1 MHKTLLT
8 LSVVHEE
15 SPSAH
20 GWGKAVCLCS
30 DAWSP
35 GEEGV
40 SAPAP
45 RKQDLRPKNPC
56 FFGAEKARM
65 SSDAA
70 GRKVFIS
77 FVREVLEN
85 RISSSLFFILSKFIF
100 HTVFE
105 QQTWAFRLT
114 VMTHLRRPAGKE
126 SHECPCVMGDTVP
139 QTALHTSCTLRHQ
152 RL

>member
-45 RKQDLRPKNPC
+45 RKHRPP
-56 FFGAEKARM
+56 
-65 SSDAA
+65 
-70 GRKVFIS
+70 
-77 FVREVLEN
+77 
-85 RISSSLFFILSKFIF
+85 
-100 HTVFE
+100 
-105 QQTWAFRLT
+105 
-114 VMTHLRRPAGKE
+114 P
-126 SHECPCVMGDTVP
+126 
-139 QTALHTSCTLRHQ
+139 
-152 RL
+152 